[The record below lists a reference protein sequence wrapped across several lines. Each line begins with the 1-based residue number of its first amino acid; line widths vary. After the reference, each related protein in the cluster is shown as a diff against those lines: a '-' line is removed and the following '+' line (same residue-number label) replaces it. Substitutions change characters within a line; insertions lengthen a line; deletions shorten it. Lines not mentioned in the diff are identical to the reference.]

1 MTEISI
7 KGPLFKRA
15 AIIGVGLIGGS
26 LGLAIKRKGLAGEV
40 AGIDR
45 SDSTLEQAVECGA
58 IDTKSISPHFAGGAD
73 LVVLATPVGA
83 TATVLK
89 TVAAHISPGTLLT
102 DVGSTKTFVLAEVKK
117 ALPEHSVFIGGHP
130 MAGSEK
136 AGINGADPYLFEN
149 AFYIIT
155 PDKNASM
162 EKIDQL
168 KALVEGIGAKPV
180 LMSPEEHDLS
190 VAAVSHLPHIAAAS
204 LVNFLYNLPQGE
216 RISPL
221 AAGGFRDTTRIAAG
235 DPEMWRDIF
244 LTNGAAALKML
255 GEYRT
260 ILDKFA
266 TAIADR
272 DGDEL
277 HRLLERARRLKIGM
291 PAKTKGYLPVLWEIV
306 VAVPDRPGMIADIA
320 GFLGREG
327 INIADIEIMRVR
339 EGEGGTIRLG
349 FASEDEQVKA
359 VNVLRREGYVA
370 IKR

>member
-1 MTEISI
+1 MTDIYN
-7 KGPLFKRA
+7 KRPLFKRV

-26 LGLAIKRKGLAGEV
+26 LGLAIKRKELAGEV
-40 AGIDR
+40 AGIGRNR
-45 SDSTLEQAVECGA
+45 SALAQAVECGA
-58 IDTKSISPHFAGGAD
+58 IDTMSVKPEFVGGAD
-73 LVVLATPVGA
+73 LVVIATPVGA
-83 TATVLK
+83 TAAVLK

-102 DVGSTKTFVLAEVKK
+102 DVGSTKTCVLAEVKK
-117 ALPEHSVFIGGHP
+117 VLPEHSIFIGGHP
-130 MAGSEK
+130 MAGSER

-155 PDKNASM
+155 PGEDAPE
-162 EKIDQL
+162 EKINL
-168 KALVEGIGAKPV
+168 IKALVEGIGAKPV
-180 LMSPEEHDLS
+180 IMPPEKHDLS
-190 VAAVSHLPHIAAAS
+190 VAAVSHLPHIVAAS
-204 LVNFLYNLPQGE
+204 LVNFLYNLPEGE
-216 RISPL
+216 QISPL

-244 LTNGAAALKML
+244 LTNGEAVLKML

-260 ILDKFA
+260 MLEKFT
-266 TAIADR
+266 TAISDC
-272 DGDEL
+272 DGDEIY
-277 HRLLERARRLKIGM
+277 RLLERARELKMGM
-291 PAKTKGYLPVLWEIV
+291 PAKTKGYLPALWEIA

-320 GFLGREG
+320 GFLGGEG

-359 VNVLRREGYVA
+359 VDVLRHEGYVA